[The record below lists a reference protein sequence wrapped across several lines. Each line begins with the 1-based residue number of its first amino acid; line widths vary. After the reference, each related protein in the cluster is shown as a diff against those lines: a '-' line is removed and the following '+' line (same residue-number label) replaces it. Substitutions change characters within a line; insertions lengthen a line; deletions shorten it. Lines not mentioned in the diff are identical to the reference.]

1 MQENT
6 RLAFILR
13 LTTHFLLMLT
23 ESSPSPQRHNA
34 LMKVQDWL
42 RQVRGNPDSRLMYI
56 IRIAL
61 KIGFA
66 GYLVFCAIFLSV
78 RYLVLP
84 QISQYKPNVEKLLS
98 EGFGRQVTISRID
111 ASWYGFHPLLK
122 LNELVIHDPQGNPA
136 LQLPEVTAEISWW
149 SFFVFDLRLAQLEI
163 HRPELD
169 IRRDKSGTLFVAG
182 LPVDTSTRKKGG
194 GMDWVL
200 MQDAITIRDGKI
212 RWFDEMRDAP
222 ELALEKLNFILVNDG
237 RRHRM
242 RFIAHSSITK
252 SGEIDIR
259 ADFVHPMFAERIS
272 DSSTWKGNLYVAL
285 PAAELEPWKPY
296 FDFPYGLKKGAGA
309 VNAWMT
315 FDHARIADLTIDVD
329 LSNVMFQFE
338 PDLPVLDL
346 VHISGRISGKEL
358 FDDNAVSD
366 HLSLGDRPHTVAL
379 SDIFLETADG
389 IKMESLDFSE
399 KHIPAS
405 AGQPASTEIST
416 DELDLATLI
425 QMTKYL
431 PVAAEQR
438 KMLNDFSPS
447 GELHHFTIRR
457 EGEYPELVAYQLNGK
472 FRNLSMNAVPPRSAR
487 AASANAPAQAAIPA
501 IPGFKNLTGAISAN
515 EHGGSLE
522 LDSDAATLNLP
533 SYFPKSSWNFDELKL
548 LANWSMSVKDQFVF
562 VIEKMAFSLDGIS
575 ATLSGKHVKPT
586 GEDEKRVP
594 GTIDMTATV
603 QSIDMTKARDYVPLQ
618 TKEVL
623 RTWLT
628 RAFEEG
634 TATNITV
641 HLKGDLADFPF
652 TGEAIAPDS
661 EFSVR
666 MDVSNVRLNYAPTML
681 TREGKLMWQPIDKI
695 NGWLT
700 IKGGEIVIHADNA
713 ILSGAMLSE
722 VDVVIPDMLA
732 DDSSLNITGKADGEL
747 QNFIRFV
754 NSSPVNDVI
763 GGLTEEAKTTGKTSL
778 LLKMQMPLSNMADS
792 KVQGTLQ
799 FADNE
804 IHLFPDLPLLSTVRG
819 KVHFSDK
826 GFELEG
832 VNAHFL
838 GGNVNLAGGTKDGRS
853 QVNASGTLTAD
864 GLRRNYPGGSMGKLM
879 GRLSGSMPY
888 SLSIAQ
894 KGGSQ
899 GGGYPDIVLE
909 SSMNGFGIDL
919 PAPLGK
925 TSAETRSLR
934 VTANPIAS
942 AGKARRDEIR
952 IAYGSSAAAHY
963 ERQKP
968 DKVWQLMRG
977 GLGINMK
984 PVLHPGVSL
993 NLKMPSLDMNIWQE
1007 SLDSLFADNEKGKGT
1022 GKSGADIGKYVEP
1035 QQFYIQVDELA
1046 AMEFKLSKAVITGS
1060 RQAGRW
1066 QADVDS
1072 HELKGQLIWT
1082 EPAGKHTTGKLTG
1095 RFASLTIPRSSPEK
1109 IEDIIKRDR
1118 VRQIPALD
1126 LVVDDFTLFDIKLGR
1141 IELVANNTTGPAG
1154 REWRINRLSVT
1165 NPDARLQSTGNWVV
1179 DHSGAQRTR
1188 MNYDLDIV
1196 NAGKLLDRFGYKEI
1210 LSGGKGKMQ
1219 GDISWAGLPYSL
1231 DIPSLS
1237 GQIDLTVGKGQFLK
1251 VDPGMA
1257 KLLGV
1262 LSMQSLPRRLTLDF
1276 RDVFSDG
1283 FAFDEI
1289 LAKAEIAKGVAK
1301 TENLTMKG
1309 VQATV
1314 LMDGS
1319 VDIARET
1326 QNLHVAVLPEINAGA
1341 ASLAYSLINPAIGVG
1356 TFLAQLFLKD
1366 PLSKT
1371 FTYEYQITGSWTEP
1385 NIQKI
1390 ESKDSRAKKFMDAVK
1405 PTSKDEI

>member
-1 MQENT
+1 
-6 RLAFILR
+6 
-13 LTTHFLLMLT
+13 
-23 ESSPSPQRHNA
+23 
-34 LMKVQDWL
+34 
-42 RQVRGNPDSRLMYI
+42 MYLS
-56 IRIAL
+56 RIAL
-61 KIGFA
+61 RIGFA
-66 GYLVFCAIFLSV
+66 SYLVFCAVFLSV
-78 RYLVLP
+78 RYIVLP
-84 QISQYKPNVEKLLS
+84 QISQYKPNVEKMLS

-122 LNELVIHDPQGNPA
+122 LDELVIHDPEGNPA
-136 LQLPEVTAEISWW
+136 LQLPHVTAEISWW
-149 SFFVFDLRLAQLEI
+149 SFFVFDLRLAHLEI
-163 HRPELD
+163 NRPELD
-169 IRRDKSGTLFVAG
+169 IRRDKAGNLFVAG

-200 MQDAITIRDGKI
+200 IQDMITIREGTI
-212 RWFDEMRDAP
+212 RWLDESRDAP
-222 ELALEKLNFILVNDG
+222 ELALKDLNFILVNDG

-242 RFIAHSSITK
+242 RFIAHSSIIRT
-252 SGEIDIR
+252 GEIDIR

-272 DSSTWKGNLYVAL
+272 DTSAWKGNLYVAL
-285 PAAELEPWKPY
+285 PEAELDPWKPY
-296 FDFPYGLKKGAGA
+296 VDFPYGLKSGAGA

-315 FDHARIADLTIDVD
+315 FDHARVADLTVDIDLKDVI
-329 LSNVMFQFE
+329 FQFE
-338 PDLPVLDL
+338 SDLPELNL
-346 VHISGRISGKEL
+346 AHISGRISAKEL
-358 FDDNAVSD
+358 FDDSAVSD
-366 HLSLGDRPHTVAL
+366 NLSLGDRSHTVAL

-389 IKMESLDFSE
+389 IRIESLDFSE
-399 KHIPAS
+399 KHMPAVD
-405 AGQPASTEIST
+405 GKPASTEITT

-431 PVAAEQR
+431 PLAAEER

-447 GELHHFTIRR
+447 GELNHFTIRW
-457 EGEYPELVAYQLNGK
+457 EGEYPDLVSYSLNGK
-472 FRNLSMNAVPPRSAR
+472 FKNLSMNAVAARSAR
-487 AASANAPAQAAIPA
+487 SATADAPAQAAVPA
-501 IPGFKNLTGAISAN
+501 IPGFKNLTGGISAN

-522 LDSDAATLNLP
+522 LDSDTATLNLP
-533 SYFPKSSWNFDELKL
+533 SYFPKSSWNFDALKL
-548 LANWSMSVKDQFVF
+548 LANWSFATRDEFLF
-562 VIEKMAFSLDGIS
+562 VIEKMDFSLDGIS
-575 ATLSGKHVKPT
+575 ASLSGRHVKPT
-586 GEDEKRVP
+586 REDEKNTP
-594 GTIDMTATV
+594 GRIDMTVTV
-603 QSIDMTKARDYVPLQ
+603 KSVDMTNVRNYVPLQ

-628 RAFEEG
+628 KAFEEG
-634 TATNITV
+634 IASNITV
-641 HLKGDLADFPF
+641 HLKGDLAEFPF
-652 TGEAIAPDS
+652 AGVTKSPDS

-681 TREGKLMWQPIDKI
+681 TREGKLMWQPIEKI

-713 ILSGAMLSE
+713 ILSGAMLSN

-732 DDSSLNITGKADGEL
+732 DDASLNITGNANGEL
-747 QNFIRFV
+747 QDFIRFV

-763 GGLTEEAKTTGKTSL
+763 GGLTEESKTIGKTSL
-778 LLKMQMPLSNMADS
+778 LLKMQMPLSNMANS
-792 KVQGTLQ
+792 KVQGTVQ

-804 IHLFPDLPLLSTVRG
+804 IHLFPDLPVLTTVRG

-832 VNAHFL
+832 VNAQFL
-838 GGNVNLAGGTKDGRS
+838 GGNVNITGGTKDGRS
-853 QVNASGTLTAD
+853 QVNANGTLTAD
-864 GLRRNYPGGSMGKLM
+864 GLRRNYPGGSMGKMM

-888 SLSIAQ
+888 TLSIAQ
-894 KGGSQ
+894 KAGSQ
-899 GGGYPDIVLE
+899 GDGYPDILLE
-909 SSMNGFGIDL
+909 SSMNGLGINL

-925 TSAETRSLR
+925 KGSETRQLR
-934 VTANPIAS
+934 VTANAIAS
-942 AGKARRDEIR
+942 TGKARRDEIK
-952 IAYGSSAAAHY
+952 IAYGSGVAAHY
-963 ERQKP
+963 ERQKTN
-968 DKVWQLMRG
+968 KIWQLVRG
-977 GLGINMK
+977 GLGVNMK

-993 NLKMPSLDMNIWQE
+993 NLKMPSLDMNVWQE
-1007 SLDSLFADNEKGKGT
+1007 SLESLFADNGKGKGA
-1022 GKSGADIGKYVEP
+1022 GKGGGDIGKYVEP
-1035 QQFYIQVDELA
+1035 QQFFIQVDELA
-1046 AMEFKLSKAVITGS
+1046 AMEFKLSKAVIAGF

-1072 HELKGQLIWT
+1072 NELKGQLIWT
-1082 EPAGKHTTGKLTG
+1082 EPAARQATGKLTG
-1095 RFASLTIPRSSPEK
+1095 RFATLAIPRSSPEK
-1109 IEDIIKRDR
+1109 IEDIIKRDS

-1126 LVVDDFTLFDIKLGR
+1126 LVVDNLTLFDIKLGR
-1141 IELVANNTTGPAG
+1141 IELVADNTVGPTG
-1154 REWRINRLSVT
+1154 REWRINRLNVS
-1165 NPDARLQSTGNWVV
+1165 NSDARLQSTGNWVV
-1179 DHSGAQRTR
+1179 DNSGVQRTR
-1188 MNYDLDIV
+1188 MNYDLNIV
-1196 NAGKLLDRFGYKEI
+1196 NAGKLLDRFGYKGI
-1210 LSGGKGKMQ
+1210 LSSGKGKMH

-1237 GQIDLTVGKGQFLK
+1237 GKIDLTVGKGQFLK

-1289 LAKAEIAKGVAK
+1289 VAKAEITKGVAK

-1319 VDIARET
+1319 VDIVGET

-1366 PLSKT
+1366 PFSKT
-1371 FTYEYQITGSWTEP
+1371 FTFEYQITGSWAEP

-1390 ESKDSRAKKFMDAVK
+1390 ESKDSRAKKFMDAMK
-1405 PTSKDEI
+1405 PTSKEEI

>member
-1 MQENT
+1 MQEIT

-13 LTTHFLLMLT
+13 LTTHFLFMLT
-23 ESSPSPQRHNA
+23 ESLRSQKFLNA
-34 LMKVQDWL
+34 LLQVTGGL
-42 RQVRGNPDSRLMYI
+42 RQMRENPDSHLM
-56 IRIAL
+56 RVARTAC
-61 KIGFA
+61 KIGFVA
-66 GYLVFCAIFLSV
+66 YLVFCAIFLSV
-78 RYLVLP
+78 RYIVLP
-84 QISQYKPNVEKLLS
+84 QISQYKSNVEKMLS
-98 EGFGRQVTISRID
+98 EGFGRQITIAHID

-122 LNELVIHDPQGNPA
+122 LNELVIHDSEGDPA
-136 LQLPEVTAEISWW
+136 LLLPEVTAEISWW
-149 SFFVFDLRLAQLEI
+149 SFFVFDLRLAHLEI
-163 HRPELD
+163 NRPELD
-169 IRRDKSGTLFVAG
+169 IRRDKAGNLFVAG
-182 LPVDTSTRKKGG
+182 LPADTSTRKKGG

-200 MQDAITIRDGKI
+200 VQDTITIRDGTI
-212 RWFDEMRDAP
+212 RWLDEMRDAP
-222 ELALEKLNFILVNDG
+222 ELALEKLNFILVNEG

-242 RFIAHSSITK
+242 RFIAHSNITQP
-252 SGEIDIR
+252 GEIDIR

-272 DSSTWKGNLYVAL
+272 DTSAWKGNLYVAL

-296 FDFPYGLKKGAGA
+296 FDFPYGLMKGTGA

-315 FDHARIADLTIDVD
+315 FDHARIADLTVDVD
-329 LSNVMFQFE
+329 LNNVMFQFE
-338 PDLPVLDL
+338 PDLPVLEL

-358 FDDNAVSD
+358 FDDNAASD
-366 HLSLGDRPHTVAL
+366 YLSLGDRPYTVAL

-389 IKMESLDFSE
+389 IRMESFDFSE
-399 KHIPAS
+399 KHTPAS
-405 AGQPASTEIST
+405 DSRPANTEITT
-416 DELDLATLI
+416 DKLYLGTLL

-431 PVAAEQR
+431 PLADEQR

-447 GELHHFTIRR
+447 GELNHFTIRW
-457 EGEYPELVAYQLNGK
+457 EGQYPDLVSYQLNGK
-472 FRNLSMNAVPPRSAR
+472 FRNLSMNAVPPRPAR

-501 IPGFKNLTGAISAN
+501 LPGFKNLTGGISAN

-522 LDSDAATLNLP
+522 LDSDTATLNLP

-548 LANWSMSVKDQFVF
+548 LANWSMSVKNQLVF
-562 VIEKMAFSLDGIS
+562 VIEKMEFSLDGIS
-575 ATLSGKHVKPT
+575 ASLSGRHVKPT
-586 GEDEKRVP
+586 GEDEKSAP

-603 QSIDMTKARDYVPLQ
+603 KSIDMTKARNYVPLQ

-628 RAFEEG
+628 KAFEEG
-634 TATNITV
+634 TASNITI

-652 TGEAIAPDS
+652 TGKAKAPDN

-666 MDVSNVRLNYAPTML
+666 MDVGNVRLNYAPTML
-681 TREGKLMWQPIDKI
+681 TREGTLMWPPIDKI

-713 ILSGAMLSE
+713 ILCGAMLSN

-732 DDSSLNITGKADGEL
+732 DDASLNIMGKADGEL

-763 GGLTEEAKTTGKTSL
+763 GGLTEEAKTTGKTNL

-792 KVQGTLQ
+792 KVQGTIQ

-804 IHLFPDLPLLSTVRG
+804 IHLFPDLPFLTAVRG

-826 GFELEG
+826 GFDLEG

-838 GGNVNLAGGTKDGRS
+838 GGKVNLSGGTRDGRS

-864 GLRRNYPGGSMGKLM
+864 GLRKNYFGGSMGRLM

-888 SLSIAQ
+888 TLSIAQ

-909 SSMNGFGIDL
+909 SSMNGFGVDL

-925 TSAETRSLR
+925 KSTETRQLR

-942 AGKARRDEIR
+942 TGKARRDEIK
-952 IAYGSSAAAHY
+952 IAYGSGAAAHY
-963 ERQKP
+963 ERQKT
-968 DKVWQLMRG
+968 DKTWLLVRG

-984 PVLHPGVSL
+984 PVLHSGVSL
-993 NLKMPSLDMNIWQE
+993 NLMMPSLDMNIWQE
-1007 SLDSLFADNEKGKGT
+1007 SLDSLLADNDKEKGT
-1022 GKSGADIGKYVEP
+1022 AKSGTDIGKYVEP
-1035 QQFYIQVDELA
+1035 QQFYLQADELT
-1046 AMEFKLSKAVITGS
+1046 AMEYRLSKAVITGS
-1060 RQAGRW
+1060 RQPGRW
-1066 QADVDS
+1066 QANVDS
-1072 HELKGQLIWT
+1072 NELKGQLIWA
-1082 EPAGKHTTGKLTG
+1082 EPTGKQATGKLTA
-1095 RFASLTIPRSSPEK
+1095 RFSTLAIPRSSPEK
-1109 IEDIIKRDR
+1109 IEDILKRDR

-1126 LVVDDFTLFDIKLGR
+1126 FIVDSLTLFDIKLGR
-1141 IELVANNTTGPAG
+1141 VELLANNTIGPNG
-1154 REWRINRLSVT
+1154 KEWRITRLNVS
-1165 NPDARLQSTGNWVV
+1165 NPDARLQSTGSWIV
-1179 DHSGAQRTR
+1179 DNSGGQRTR
-1188 MNYDLDIV
+1188 MNYDLNII
-1196 NAGKLLDRFGYKEI
+1196 NAGKLLDRFGYKGI

-1237 GQIDLTVGKGQFLK
+1237 GKIDLNVGKGQFLK

-1289 LAKAEIAKGVAK
+1289 VAKAEIIKGVAK

-1319 VDIARET
+1319 VDIVKET
-1326 QNLHVAVLPEINAGA
+1326 QNLHVAVLPEINAGV
-1341 ASLAYSLINPAIGVG
+1341 ASLAYGLINPAIGVG

-1390 ESKDSRAKKFMDAVK
+1390 ESKDSRAKKFMDALK
-1405 PTSKDEI
+1405 PTSEDEI